1 MIIARWHIQARFG
14 HKQQALDC
22 LKRWHE
28 EVGTQIGWHKQN
40 CRILSGSIGA
50 KESEICSEVELPDL
64 AALHSAWEKLA
75 SIDSHKDWSKE
86 LEPNIVSGSAYW
98 DVYRVEQ

>member
-14 HKQQALDC
+14 HKQQALDS
-22 LKRWHE
+22 LKRWYE